1 MLRFWSGH
9 SCDSRGLTKSSR
21 NHCHWGRG
29 IVTRLISRYVWS
41 TARSE
46 TLKLSRVT
54 INNYWSHLHE
64 YSEWCHG
71 EKFPPSVNLLIP
83 KLYFYLLH
91 SPTHTFNYFLS
102 SRNFT
107 KFQQKNEWLAITV
120 ATDAFVIDRNSAPL
134 TVSEEILGDQ
144 ATTSDSDDNVPLGR
158 VHRNRRFVDEDSDD
172 AHWEE

>member
-1 MLRFWSGH
+1 MISENWKSMASAFGTILLSSLYYSTIEDMLRFWSGH

-29 IVTRLISRYVWS
+29 IVTRLISRYIWS

-46 TLKLSRVT
+46 TLKLSIIT
-54 INNYWSHLHE
+54 INNYGSHLHE

-71 EKFPPSVNLLIP
+71 KNFPPSVNLLIP

-91 SPTHTFNYFLS
+91 SPTQTFNYFLS

-107 KFQQKNEWLAITV
+107 KFQQKNEWLA
-120 ATDAFVIDRNSAPL
+120 
-134 TVSEEILGDQ
+134 VSVSR
-144 ATTSDSDDNVPLGR
+144 TTR
-158 VHRNRRFVDEDSDD
+158 
-172 AHWEE
+172 

>member
-46 TLKLSRVT
+46 TLKLSRIT
-54 INNYWSHLHE
+54 INNYGSHLHE

-71 EKFPPSVNLLIP
+71 KNFPPSVNLLIP

-91 SPTHTFNYFLS
+91 SPTQTFNYFYQVEI
-102 SRNFT
+102 SRNFNR
-107 KFQQKNEWLAITV
+107 KMNGSQYLLVEITYPSLMAGV
-120 ATDAFVIDRNSAPL
+120 LVRGRAFVSL
-134 TVSEEILGDQ
+134 QWVTYGYVVLLS
-144 ATTSDSDDNVPLGR
+144 S
-158 VHRNRRFVDEDSDD
+158 F
-172 AHWEE
+172 

>member
-46 TLKLSRVT
+46 TSQLSRIT
-54 INNYWSHLHE
+54 INNYGSHLHE

-71 EKFPPSVNLLIP
+71 KNFPPSVNLLIP

-91 SPTHTFNYFLS
+91 SPTQTFNYFLS

-107 KFQQKNEWLAITV
+107 KFQYKNEWLA
-120 ATDAFVIDRNSAPL
+120 
-134 TVSEEILGDQ
+134 VSVSRTGQARPKMTRKMRTIIEILTPHVQ
-144 ATTSDSDDNVPLGR
+144 HYEFFLQNFWAYDSR
-158 VHRNRRFVDEDSDD
+158 HDSICGKV
-172 AHWEE
+172 

>member
-46 TLKLSRVT
+46 TSKLPRIT
-54 INNYWSHLHE
+54 INNYGSHLHE

-71 EKFPPSVNLLIP
+71 KNFPPSVNLLIP
-83 KLYFYLLH
+83 ELYFYLLH
-91 SPTHTFNYFLS
+91 SPTQTFNYFLS

-107 KFQQKNEWLAITV
+107 KFQQKNEWLA
-120 ATDAFVIDRNSAPL
+120 
-134 TVSEEILGDQ
+134 VSVSRIQG
-144 ATTSDSDDNVPLGR
+144 
-158 VHRNRRFVDEDSDD
+158 RNRENRISKLCCNWVEFEFQNFLIDSWLGLWFT
-172 AHWEE
+172 ANWV